1 MKART
6 TKLSVTPNNCSL
18 FELGAT
24 HIHIRDEAAGEFV
37 TITQSTDERHG
48 DHIISINPE
57 EWPAIRSAIN
67 KLIKQCR

>member
-6 TKLSVTPNNCSL
+6 TKLSVTPGSCSL

-37 TITQSTDERHG
+37 TVTLSDKQANQAMS
-48 DHIISINPE
+48 
-57 EWPAIRSAIN
+57 
-67 KLIKQCR
+67 IKQQHIDTLSARVDCVNIKR